1 MILAGCNDLNKDKE
15 ELKNGSSLLHLDLN
29 TQGRYD
35 ECMVNLLSRPSEL
48 GDISKGITKHFYS
61 TGAFNL
67 IQLVVYLLAK
77 TGPADIFLSTYSIST
92 ESLSVLK
99 RLKDKGKITSIKFLI
114 DNRVKSISP
123 IQYDLLCNSFPGLY
137 RSCALHAK
145 MALLYNEEW
154 SISVVGSQNATHNP
168 KMERGIIH
176 TDPRVWMF
184 DYKMLSDAFN
194 NGTD

>member
-1 MILAGCNDLNKDKE
+1 MILTGCNDLSRGE
-15 ELKNGSSLLHLDLN
+15 EEQKKNSSLSHLDLG

-35 ECMVNLLSRPSEL
+35 DCMVDLLSHPSGL
-48 GDISKGITKHFYS
+48 GDISKGMTKHFYS
-61 TGAFNL
+61 SGAFNL
-67 IQLVVYLLAK
+67 IQLVVYLLSK
-77 TGPADIFLSTYSIST
+77 TGPADVFLSTYSIST

-99 RLKDKGKITSIKFLI
+99 RLKDKGQITSIKFLI

-123 IQYDLLCNSFPGLY
+123 IQYDLLCTSFPGLY

-145 MALLYNEEW
+145 VALLYNEEW

-168 KMERGIIH
+168 KLERGIIH
-176 TDPRVWMF
+176 TEPKIWMF
-184 DYKMLSDAFN
+184 DYKMLNDAFN